1 MACLLHSVASPKQIV
16 VYSSSGRDGGV
27 TGVAGQQGKEKW
39 GAAAGGRRG
48 HGSGNGSSGS
58 CRVYCV
64 GSSEAGGHHHHH
76 HSRKEFSRDINLFD
90 VQDPRV
96 SSSVSGGLLSR
107 KNGGKYDVNMAWELL
122 RQDVL
127 FLDWKARQDVLAIV
141 AAHDKVC
148 FGWGW
153 VMMVMVMVVVMI
165 EIVATSIC
173 SRKLPCGVCEGMEW
187 KGVE

>member
-1 MACLLHSVASPKQIV
+1 M
-16 VYSSSGRDGGV
+16 

-39 GAAAGGRRG
+39 AAGRRG
-48 HGSGNGSSGS
+48 HGSGNGSSS
-58 CRVYCV
+58 SSRVYCV
-64 GSSEAGGHHHHH
+64 GSSEAGGHHHH
-76 HSRKEFSRDINLFD
+76 RKEFSRDINLFD

-141 AAHDKVC
+141 AAHDKVW
-148 FGWGW
+148 FSGLG
-153 VMMVMVMVVVMI
+153 
-165 EIVATSIC
+165 
-173 SRKLPCGVCEGMEW
+173 L
-187 KGVE
+187 

>member
-39 GAAAGGRRG
+39 AAAGRRG
-48 HGSGNGSSGS
+48 HGSGNGSSSS

-64 GSSEAGGHHHHH
+64 GSSEAGGHHHH
-76 HSRKEFSRDINLFD
+76 RKEFSRDINLFD

-148 FGWGW
+148 F
-153 VMMVMVMVVVMI
+153 
-165 EIVATSIC
+165 A
-173 SRKLPCGVCEGMEW
+173 GVGL
-187 KGVE
+187 